1 MIALSLNASAM
12 YLGFAFG
19 GALGRAVL
27 GALSPTDL
35 GRVGGASMSAA
46 LLVHLIRGWRERPK
60 AVKIAG

>member
-27 GALSPTDL
+27 GALSPIDL
-35 GRVGGASMSAA
+35 GRSVAQAC
-46 LLVHLIRGWRERPK
+46 LRRFWCI
-60 AVKIAG
+60 